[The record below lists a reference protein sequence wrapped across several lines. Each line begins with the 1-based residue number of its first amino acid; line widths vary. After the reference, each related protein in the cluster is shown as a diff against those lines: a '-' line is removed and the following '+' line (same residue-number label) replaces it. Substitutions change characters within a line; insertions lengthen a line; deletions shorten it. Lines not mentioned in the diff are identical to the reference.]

1 MKKICYCFDYTDEDI
16 IADVKANN
24 GESTIEKRIAEAK
37 RRKQCQCEIKNPKG
51 T

>member
-1 MKKICYCFDYTDEDI
+1 VKKICYCFDHTDEDI
-16 IADVKANN
+16 IADVKANR

-37 RRKQCQCEIKNPKG
+37 RRKLCRCEIKNPKG